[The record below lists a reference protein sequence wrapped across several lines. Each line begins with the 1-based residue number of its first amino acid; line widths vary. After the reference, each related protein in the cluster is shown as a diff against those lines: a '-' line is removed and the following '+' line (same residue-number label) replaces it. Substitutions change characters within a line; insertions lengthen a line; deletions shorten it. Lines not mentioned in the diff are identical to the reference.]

1 MDSSKIFYYKSL
13 KGIALA
19 TYIQLNSMDMSN
31 TEIIG
36 VSGIFTSDLTNSV
49 FPMSTLPYALS
60 MGYCTG
66 ENITF
71 LTDNFSFN
79 GSNNTFKGSNFISG
93 ANTRLFGEVS
103 VSDFSG
109 SKFNIN
115 SYINGNDPY
124 PYVIVQTGIINN
136 CKLNDCEFNNLRL
149 NLPSGVPQIENCS
162 LDFSIFNQCSIIATF
177 GGEIVGTT
185 FNNCKFNETS
195 LNLHQD
201 DFYDFTNSNFNMCEL
216 TGFVADPIPGGG
228 KLIENC
234 IFNNCTN
241 VTAQGLI
248 NGAYRFAGRS
258 YTFRYNGIVYT
269 VPAA

>member
-1 MDSSKIFYYKSL
+1 
-13 KGIALA
+13 
-19 TYIQLNSMDMSN
+19 
-31 TEIIG
+31 
-36 VSGIFTSDLTNSV
+36 
-49 FPMSTLPYALS
+49 

-66 ENITF
+66 ENVTF
-71 LTDNFSFN
+71 LTDSFSFN
-79 GSNNTFKGSNFISG
+79 GANNIFKGSNFISG

-103 VSDFSG
+103 ASDFSG

-124 PYVIVQTGIINN
+124 PYVIVMTGIINN
-136 CKLNDCEFNNLRL
+136 CKLNNCEFNNLRL

-162 LDFSIFNQCSIIATF
+162 FDFSIFNQCSIYATF

-185 FNNCKFNETS
+185 FNNCKFNQTQ
-195 LNLHQD
+195 LNLNSD
-201 DFYDFTNSNFNMCEL
+201 DFYDFTNSNFDMCEL
-216 TGFVADPIPGGG
+216 TGFVTVNAGDPICN

-234 IFNNCTN
+234 VFNNCTN

-248 NGAYRFAGRS
+248 NGAYRFVDRS
-258 YTFRYNGIVYT
+258 YTFRYNGATHT